1 MKSRYI
7 VSYTKLFFLP
17 FLLLGTF
24 KSQGQNSNLLNV
36 NSLNGQGDINI
47 SSLIDRQIK
56 YIQNSYSAKVEAPK
70 EIINGK
76 EYESYYMRSKNK
88 PLLFPDRR
96 RSATIFSKTRR
107 YNNLTLQYDTFLD
120 EVIYTDTSKTINY
133 RFPQIALNKDVVEG
147 FNLYFEE
154 DSLTFR
160 YFRLPECA
168 KENLKEGFYEVAYQ
182 GKSKYVIKHLSSYYV
197 KEGLNEYN
205 YNPINYISVGEGY
218 FIVKNT
224 KAFLKLFGAKSGE
237 VKKYLHISKIRIR
250 RADKS
255 EIVSVLKFYDSLL
268 TSSR

>member
-1 MKSRYI
+1 MKFRYI
-7 VSYTKLFFLP
+7 VSYTKLFFAL
-17 FLLLGTF
+17 FLLLVTF
-24 KSQGQNSNLLNV
+24 KSHGQNSNFLNV
-36 NSLNGQGDINI
+36 NSLNDQGNINI
-47 SSLIDRQIK
+47 SSLIDRQIH
-56 YIQNSYSAKVEAPK
+56 YIQNSYSAKVKAPK

-88 PLLFPDRR
+88 PLLFPNKK
-96 RSATIFSKTRR
+96 RSATIFTRTRR

-147 FNLYFEE
+147 FNLYFED

-168 KENLKEGFYEVAYQ
+168 KENLNEGFYEVAYQ
-182 GKSKYVIKHLSSYYV
+182 GKSKYIVKHLSSYYV

-205 YNPINYISVGEGY
+205 YEPINYISVGDGY

-224 KAFLKLFGAKSGE
+224 RDLLKLCGAKSGE
-237 VKKYLHISKIRIR
+237 VKKYLHMSRIRIR
-250 RADKS
+250 QADKS
-255 EIVSVLKFYDSLL
+255 QITSVLRFYDSLL
-268 TSSR
+268 KSSR